1 MKSFQDAGFSVYVFD
16 VLLQDFYCA
25 PLAFTYPGG
34 ATEISLDLDVSSHS
48 GPAPFYYV
56 TFNAHHSVKTQMIKS
71 SSASLNI
78 PFHWETHHIIC
89 HFLWISIHV
98 DCKDQY
104 ITLRFSQSLTLR
116 WNNSTAKTHHCSHC
130 WQKTDKN
137 LYL

>member
-56 TFNAHHSVKTQMIKS
+56 TFNAHHSVNTQMIKS

-78 PFHWETHHIIC
+78 PFHWETHHIMSFFVNI
-89 HFLWISIHV
+89 
-98 DCKDQY
+98 D
-104 ITLRFSQSLTLR
+104 
-116 WNNSTAKTHHCSHC
+116 
-130 WQKTDKN
+130 
-137 LYL
+137 